1 MKGLIQVTATRGG
14 KIITSEVYGDLSKKQ
29 ILFERLLNRH
39 KIIHSERNLWKL
51 SEVRLNQEIKIN
63 QEIND

>member
-14 KIITSEVYGDLSKKQ
+14 KTITSEVYGDLSKKQ

>member
-14 KIITSEVYGDLSKKQ
+14 KTITSEVYGDLAEKQ

-51 SEVRLNQEIKIN
+51 SEVKLNQEIKIN